1 MKNYALKVRHN
12 GEHVYLRK
20 NGLIL
25 KTGINEIIE
34 LKELYPASIIVRFRK
49 RRNKKANVIFK
60 IGSDKN
66 RRTQRNAF
74 ELR

>member
-1 MKNYALKVRHN
+1 MKNYALKVRYN

-25 KTGINEIIE
+25 KTEINDIIE

-49 RRNKKANVIFK
+49 RRNKKTNVVSK
-60 IGSDKN
+60 VGRNGN
-66 RRTQRNAF
+66 RRAS
-74 ELR
+74 